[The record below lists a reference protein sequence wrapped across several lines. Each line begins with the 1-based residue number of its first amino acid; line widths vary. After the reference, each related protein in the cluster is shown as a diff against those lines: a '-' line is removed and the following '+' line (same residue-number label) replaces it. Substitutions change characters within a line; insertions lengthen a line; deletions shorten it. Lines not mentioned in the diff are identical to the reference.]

1 MHADA
6 TRRHTARQQ
15 RAQRSFG
22 RGKPAREPSAS
33 MNTKV
38 NTKEIDV
45 LSLAMDSG
53 EPAVK
58 RRRRVWLCNGGRAQ
72 SVFLEEG
79 DIGDDVRRKAE
90 PNMDDKQLSY
100 VRLVTKDGTDI
111 DLFEAVPGQAPKP
124 KKRKRTAMLAKTK
137 LPTARRKAKKAQK
150 TTEADQ
156 TAKGG
161 TTLTGADLAEPLRT
175 AGERKLS
182 FVVKTCLPDLA
193 EFQMDVP
200 ADTRMADFRAMLSQK
215 LCSVATFHS
224 LELFTD
230 RHPLPELDEASES
243 KSLLGLFGTDPK
255 DGSFELFVQP
265 LAVEGTMPQNPQT
278 EAGSFYAAFEA
289 CPAWQPF
296 QCKQSDAGMSC
307 YLSTLS
313 MFKRLVSNELLRRRT
328 LGHFRAVPDLDP
340 DKVFEHSRLLFS
352 MLLNHAADSDGSKE
366 QWRVIDLKSLDGEME
381 VDWLQRV
388 EEQTSEEGSG
398 VPLMGRAWFLKR
410 APWLQAAW
418 ADCGEVAFWC
428 LNSNGSGLG
437 LLLVMVA
444 HPNLPPFCS
453 PGPIF
458 RSSCR
463 YPLATLQSE
472 CGRGEASFWQLIA
485 AQVLGVTVHPCLT
498 QGADG
503 KVVVCS
509 GMPPCSAGDV
519 LLFQPCSGQEVS
531 KCPHQLAREV
541 RQHRERTGGTAED
554 TVSLATRAATEA
566 VVICLDTSKSM
577 SGKTGFDE
585 DSAESESSDEVM
597 EGWDA
602 TGPEDDSPAALDQA
616 LRLWTSNPSFLL
628 FQRFLE
634 SGSPALRAVNAGL
647 LLEETLRVERMK
659 HRSENANFVRLATKH
674 KGRFIDAL
682 LSSLQPQTLSEHPDE
697 SVPPAFRCAITQEIM
712 ADPVV
717 AVDGFSYDRDAILQ
731 WFRLSGPPRSP
742 MTGSIL
748 ASAELTSNQNLKT
761 QIAEWR
767 EAAARSRPGSFQ
779 IFYRGDVRGA
789 TEAWPGMLVETLRR
803 HLADRLQAPTPVVVM
818 KHQGRRLL
826 DGQRLVEDCGV
837 VRDDTVSVSVEFCGG
852 VDNSE
857 GSSPGMPLV
866 VTVVWGRGPIQ
877 SEFRIAG
884 GMNMSCQT
892 LLFRLWVMSLQR
904 GRPGRRPSESTLWF
918 GLKDVGDGH
927 REGHP
932 LEFTRRIGDFA
943 EQQALGGRYSN
954 TVKLDW
960 CRLYKHKKDRPD
972 ELTRLSCVKQ
982 LLDSFLNRVQA
993 FGLPVDVGLLVFSSD
1008 VSLTCDPTAFSEDFR
1023 DQVQR
1028 ARASGDTALY
1038 DAVEKAADALE
1049 AWQSKQDAE
1058 AANSKPALRIY
1069 VLSDGADTKSST
1081 PCWRVAKR
1089 LQKAGIVLDAVH
1101 VGSCE
1106 MDDQLH
1112 ALAKCTGG
1120 YVFRPKSIQEA
1131 LRLHELEVVLHG
1143 PDRAPPTARP
1153 MVQGPGDLRKFG
1165 PRSYPVDRSDDGA
1178 LPARRQP
1185 QQLTRRAISLETAIR
1200 QSEGQNGPEVPN
1212 PGPAPNSSG
1221 SPEAQLPVRR
1231 ADRQRRLLRE
1241 MRALMTQAHPNFDV
1255 YPCDEDLGFWRLVL
1269 AMDQE
1274 ADLFTPYAT
1283 GTWLLYV
1290 LFPPDYPER
1299 PPEVRFVTSIK
1310 HCNVNAYGRI
1320 CHSILDRNYT
1330 TDTPMTEIL
1339 RSVYGLILS
1348 PEKEDAIDVAL
1359 ALQCHNDPDG
1369 YRRAIAQHVQ

>member
-1 MHADA
+1 M
-6 TRRHTARQQ
+6 
-15 RAQRSFG
+15 
-22 RGKPAREPSAS
+22 AS
-33 MNTKV
+33 
-38 NTKEIDV
+38 
-45 LSLAMDSG
+45 G
-53 EPAVK
+53 
-58 RRRRVWLCNGGRAQ
+58 
-72 SVFLEEG
+72 
-79 DIGDDVRRKAE
+79 
-90 PNMDDKQLSY
+90 
-100 VRLVTKDGTDI
+100 
-111 DLFEAVPGQAPKP
+111 
-124 KKRKRTAMLAKTK
+124 
-137 LPTARRKAKKAQK
+137 
-150 TTEADQ
+150 
-156 TAKGG
+156 
-161 TTLTGADLAEPLRT
+161 
-175 AGERKLS
+175 
-182 FVVKTCLPDLA
+182 
-193 EFQMDVP
+193 
-200 ADTRMADFRAMLSQK
+200 
-215 LCSVATFHS
+215 
-224 LELFTD
+224 
-230 RHPLPELDEASES
+230 
-243 KSLLGLFGTDPK
+243 
-255 DGSFELFVQP
+255 
-265 LAVEGTMPQNPQT
+265 
-278 EAGSFYAAFEA
+278 
-289 CPAWQPF
+289 
-296 QCKQSDAGMSC
+296 
-307 YLSTLS
+307 
-313 MFKRLVSNELLRRRT
+313 
-328 LGHFRAVPDLDP
+328 
-340 DKVFEHSRLLFS
+340 
-352 MLLNHAADSDGSKE
+352 
-366 QWRVIDLKSLDGEME
+366 
-381 VDWLQRV
+381 
-388 EEQTSEEGSG
+388 
-398 VPLMGRAWFLKR
+398 
-410 APWLQAAW
+410 
-418 ADCGEVAFWC
+418 
-428 LNSNGSGLG
+428 
-437 LLLVMVA
+437 
-444 HPNLPPFCS
+444 
-453 PGPIF
+453 
-458 RSSCR
+458 
-463 YPLATLQSE
+463 
-472 CGRGEASFWQLIA
+472 
-485 AQVLGVTVHPCLT
+485 
-498 QGADG
+498 
-503 KVVVCS
+503 
-509 GMPPCSAGDV
+509 
-519 LLFQPCSGQEVS
+519 
-531 KCPHQLAREV
+531 
-541 RQHRERTGGTAED
+541 
-554 TVSLATRAATEA
+554 
-566 VVICLDTSKSM
+566 
-577 SGKTGFDE
+577 
-585 DSAESESSDEVM
+585 
-597 EGWDA
+597 
-602 TGPEDDSPAALDQA
+602 
-616 LRLWTSNPSFLL
+616 
-628 FQRFLE
+628 
-634 SGSPALRAVNAGL
+634 
-647 LLEETLRVERMK
+647 
-659 HRSENANFVRLATKH
+659 
-674 KGRFIDAL
+674 
-682 LSSLQPQTLSEHPDE
+682 
-697 SVPPAFRCAITQEIM
+697 
-712 ADPVV
+712 
-717 AVDGFSYDRDAILQ
+717 
-731 WFRLSGPPRSP
+731 
-742 MTGSIL
+742 
-748 ASAELTSNQNLKT
+748 
-761 QIAEWR
+761 
-767 EAAARSRPGSFQ
+767 
-779 IFYRGDVRGA
+779 
-789 TEAWPGMLVETLRR
+789 
-803 HLADRLQAPTPVVVM
+803 
-818 KHQGRRLL
+818 
-826 DGQRLVEDCGV
+826 
-837 VRDDTVSVSVEFCGG
+837 GG

-960 CRLYKHKKDRPD
+960 CRLYKHKKGTFLDRPD

-1369 YRRAIAQHVQ
+1369 YRRAIAQHVQEHASKTRASWKQSFESGEAIAPVGLDVHALGPGTSLQELREFITKHRLPIITAGPKRTRAAILQDIYEHTARQQRAQRN